1 MIENTLFTLK
11 PCEHPN
17 ATPVWD
23 VSQAVRAGQARGMEI
38 SNRVGA
44 IKWSAVEVLAVDMAI
59 ESLAL
64 SCLPF
69 TSDEIWERLPG
80 VTVTKGMGGRLGAA
94 ARRGLIVPSGYTK
107 SARVGVHGHSQTLT
121 IWKGIK

>member
-1 MIENTLFTLK
+1 MMENTLFTLK

-17 ATPVWD
+17 ATPAWA
-23 VSQAVRAGQARGMEI
+23 VSESIREGQARGMEI

-44 IKWSAVEVLAVDMAI
+44 VKWSAVEVLAVDMAI

-64 SCLPF
+64 SRLPF
-69 TSDEIWERLPG
+69 TADEIWERLPG

-107 SARVGVHGHSQTLT
+107 AKRVGVHGHGQNLT